1 MPAFY
6 LLLIH
11 ISLII
16 LIIVFWQSF
25 LRFRQDF
32 RNSTLLS
39 EVVYEIKAVW
49 SDYLGLV
56 QKAAYRMKKK

>member
-6 LLLIH
+6 LLLIY

-32 RNSTLLS
+32 RSSTLLS

-56 QKAAYRMKKK
+56 QKTAYRMKKK